1 MAAASDGPAIG
12 ASIELTPMQLEF
24 IQGVDHP
31 SIAAGRDRKGQIA
44 KAQIAKAQIAKAQIA
59 KAQVAKGRVS
69 NDE

>member
-1 MAAASDGPAIG
+1 
-12 ASIELTPMQLEF
+12 MQLEF

-44 KAQIAKAQIAKAQIA
+44 KAQIAKAQIAK
-59 KAQVAKGRVS
+59 GRVS